1 MPHAAHEPHAPH
13 SSMRMDPDARAHA
26 WMRTELAHVAFGQLK
41 NSAGEAKCLQALG
54 KKRKD
59 ASGVELLELSLS
71 KQREM
76 GDRVGEA
83 ACLYD
88 LGCAQ
93 DEQGDTDTAIEWL
106 QVKKSNLPNGSKRN
120 HCNFEWAAGLRRR
133 EEGARRRVRR
143 RRRSATR

>member
-1 MPHAAHEPHAPH
+1 M
-13 SSMRMDPDARAHA
+13 
-26 WMRTELAHVAFGQLK
+26 AFGQLK

-76 GDRVGEA
+76 GDRAGEA

-143 RRRSATR
+143 RAVPGPPCPALHQAQGPPEGSPVFFQLLYFFLGTDPSL